1 MQHMAREDH
10 NCIFWPLKTCAVY
23 SDGMVVTEY
32 EFRHALS
39 RFPSGVTVVT
49 TRNAAGHAYGITVSA
64 FCSVSLVPPMVLV
77 CIEKI
82 TASHPALT
90 EAGSFVVNILHEDQR
105 PLSERFAEP
114 AADKFSDVDTEE
126 NKAGIP
132 MLKAALANLECRLV
146 NAYDGGDHTIFVGE
160 VERVTVGD
168 GVPLIYSQGDY
179 AGIKK

>member
-1 MQHMAREDH
+1 MA
-10 NCIFWPLKTCAVY
+10 L
-23 SDGMVVTEY
+23 TEH

-49 TRNAAGHAYGITVSA
+49 TRNDAGHAYGITVSA

-82 TASHPALT
+82 TASHAALV
-90 EAGSFVVNILHEDQR
+90 EAGSFVVNILHENQR
-105 PLSERFAEP
+105 LLSERFAEP
-114 AADKFSDVDTEE
+114 AADKFSDVETQESCT
-126 NKAGIP
+126 GIP
-132 MLKAALANLECRLV
+132 MLKAALANLECRLAH
-146 NAYDGGDHTIFVGE
+146 AYDGGDHTIFVGE
-160 VERVTVGD
+160 VEHVTVGD